1 MILDKSELEKKVDT
15 LTKAKTHYK
24 QQWNRAIKELSMA
37 KQREQESALARVKR
51 QQAELDEMRLK
62 YTIHNEEKITKNEQ
76 SELQTM
82 RNELQPTRES
92 DGMKSQLF
100 KSNSFSVTDNMRRLK
115 QEKEQLL
122 KSGVYEESDRIIQ
135 EINHQI
141 KEALLDT

>member
-1 MILDKSELEKKVDT
+1 MEKKVDT

-76 SELQTM
+76 NELQTM
-82 RNELQPTRES
+82 RNELQPTRET
-92 DGMKSQLF
+92 DGKFDSVPFLAKWGAF
-100 KSNSFSVTDNMRRLK
+100 PDAFS
-115 QEKEQLL
+115 
-122 KSGVYEESDRIIQ
+122 I
-135 EINHQI
+135 
-141 KEALLDT
+141 